1 MPLSTTPTNDL
12 TFNLQSSLTLA
23 GAEISAFDALSK
35 RLFVTSNAGLQ
46 VVDLV
51 NPAAPVLITTVNFTS
66 LGFATTD
73 VTSVAVRNGVVAV
86 ALPDADKSLPGKVV
100 FLNAADHSVLGSV
113 DVGALPD
120 MLTFTPDGTKVL
132 VANEGEYLVN
142 GTSGGAG
149 SVSVIDI
156 SGGVASATVQTA
168 GFTAFDGQEAALR
181 AAGVRIFAGQT
192 VSQDVEPE
200 YIAVSPDGTKAM
212 VTLQEANAVA
222 ILDIASATFTDI
234 VPLGQKSFNGLQ
246 MDTSDRDGAG
256 NTALINLQSDQPVF
270 GLYMPD
276 AIDSYQSNGQTYYVI
291 ANEGDDRDDFLTP
304 DETIRVGSA
313 AYDLDNTLFPN
324 EAALKTNAELGRL
337 TVSNAAGLRGDTDND
352 GDIDQILV
360 YGARSFSILDS
371 AGNKVFDSA
380 DIIERIVSTQLT
392 AAVFDDRSDNKG
404 PEPES
409 IEIAKIGSK
418 TYAFVGLE
426 RAHMTLAFDV
436 TDPNNVTYTGAAQRA
451 GDLNPEGGLYISA
464 ADSPTGKALY
474 VTSNE
479 VSNNVSVF
487 EVAVKPYTLQLLHY
501 YGESGLLGTTTAP
514 IMGALID
521 KFDDQYANTLVLGE
535 GDSFI
540 PGPWLVGGADP
551 SLNAVPGI
559 GSTALG
565 RPDIAIMNAFGTDAS
580 ALGNHEFDLGSP
592 VLQGA
597 VGASGAWVGAQ
608 FPFVTAN
615 LNFAGDS
622 ALRGMADATL
632 GGTATNAFAGEEAS
646 AIKGKIAPYT
656 VVTQG
661 GEKIG
666 IVGATTYDLL
676 SKTSP
681 NGTVP
686 KDDGNPSTDDLQEVA
701 AYIQAAVD
709 ALSALGVNKIVMLDQ
724 LDTVERNELLAPLVH
739 GIDVMVAGGGHER
752 LGDANDVAVGFNGHT
767 ADFVDTYP
775 IVTAGSDGKPTLIV
789 TTDTEY
795 TYLGRL
801 VVDFDENGEII
812 LPNLNSVING
822 AYASTEANLQAAYG
836 TTDSAATII
845 AGSIIGAKVDAIT
858 DAIQSV
864 IAAKDGTVWG
874 YTDVYLEG
882 DRAFGRAQEVNL
894 GNLAS
899 DSVAFKGQQA
909 LGAGA
914 FVVGLTNG
922 GGIRASIGSID
933 EDGDKIAPIANPDFG
948 KPAGAISTLDVENA
962 LRFDNRLMVFDMTPQ
977 GLKDIMEFTAGLS
990 PNGLTQSGGFMQ
1002 IGGLR
1007 VGFDPG
1013 EVLGSR
1019 VKSIALLDLDGHVVA
1034 RVVEDGQ
1041 VLADAPATIS
1051 MVTANFTANG
1061 GDGYPIKANAEN
1073 FRFVLAD
1080 GTISGAIDESLD
1092 FTSAAAFA
1100 AAGVT
1105 SAQVLGQQQ
1114 AFKDYLQAFHATPET
1129 AYDMPDTPIGDD
1141 QRVQNLDL
1149 KVTDTVFQGETIIG
1163 GDGNQTLN
1171 GYAGNDSIDAG
1182 NGNDNV
1188 NGGDGHDSITGG
1200 SGNDNLRGGNGDD
1213 TFYAGVTPDELSLA
1227 SATTLSASGW
1237 TRDYDDDD
1245 FHGAGRYFH
1254 RENDGRDLYD
1264 GGAGIDTLDF
1274 SALSQGIDIELED
1287 GTTRFGSDTLKGIEN
1302 LIGTARDDEMSGNS
1316 QANVLYGAAG
1326 NDELDGGRG
1335 DDRLDGGDG
1344 KDELSGGGGN
1354 DILVGG
1360 LGNDILVGGSGADVL
1375 TGGAGNDRFDF
1386 NAVGDS
1392 GVGLI
1397 LRDVITDYALG
1408 DIIDLDSIDANAGVR
1423 GDQDFRDIGGAAFSG
1438 AGQVRHT
1445 VVGTDTL
1452 IQANIGG
1459 SNGNAADFEILLQN
1473 YTGAVNFNL

>member
-1 MPLSTTPTNDL
+1 MSLSTAPTNDL
-12 TFNLQSSLTLA
+12 TFNLQSSLSLA
-23 GAEISAFDALSK
+23 GAEISAFDPLSK

-46 VVDLV
+46 VVDLA
-51 NPAAPVLITTVNFTS
+51 NPSAPVLLTTVNFS
-66 LGFATTD
+66 APGYGFATTD
-73 VTSVAVRNGVVAV
+73 VTSVAVKNGIVAV
-86 ALPDADKSLPGKVV
+86 TLPDADKALPGKVV
-100 FLNAADHSVLGSV
+100 FLNAADNSLLGSV
-113 DVGALPD
+113 NVGALPD
-120 MLTFTPDGTKVL
+120 MITFTPDGTKVL

-142 GTSGGAG
+142 GASGGAG
-149 SVSVIDI
+149 TVSIIDL
-156 SGGVASATVQTA
+156 SGGVSSATVQTA

-181 AAGVRIFAGQT
+181 SAGVRIFAGQT
-192 VSQDVEPE
+192 ASQDVEPE
-200 YIAVSPDGTKAM
+200 YIAISPDGTKAM

-234 VPLGQKSFNGLQ
+234 VPLGQKNFNGLQ
-246 MDTSDRDGAG
+246 IDTSDRDGAG

-276 AIDSYQSNGQTYYVI
+276 AIDSYQANGQTYYVI
-291 ANEGDDRDDFLTP
+291 ANEGDDRDDFLNP

-313 AYDLDNTLFPN
+313 AYDLDNTVFPN

-337 TVSNAAGLRGDTDND
+337 TVSNATGLRGDTDGD

-371 AGNKVFDSA
+371 TGSIVFDSA

-392 AAVFDDRSDNKG
+392 AAIFDDRSDNKG

-418 TYAFVGLE
+418 TYAFLGLE
-426 RAHMTLAFDV
+426 RSHMTLAFDV

-451 GDLNPEGGLYISA
+451 GDLNPEGGIYISP

-479 VSNNVSVF
+479 VSNNISVF

-592 VLQGA
+592 ALQGA

-615 LNFAGDS
+615 LNFAGDI

-632 GGTATNAFAGEEAS
+632 GGTATNAFAGEVAS

-752 LGDANDVAVGFNGHT
+752 LGDANDTAVGFNGHT

-801 VVDFDENGEII
+801 VLDFDENGEII

-962 LRFDNRLMVFDMTPQ
+962 LRFDNRLMLFDMTPQ

-990 PNGLTQSGGFMQ
+990 PNGLAQSGGFMQ
-1002 IGGLR
+1002 IGGMR

-1013 EVLGSR
+1013 EALGSR

-1034 RVVEDGQ
+1034 RVVENGQ
-1041 VLADAPATIS
+1041 VLAGAPATIS

-1129 AYDMPDTPIGDD
+1129 AYVAPDTLAGED

-1149 KVTDTVFQGETIIG
+1149 KAIDTVFLGETIVGDAGRDVLNGFAGDDSIYA
-1163 GDGNQTLN
+1163 GDGNDT
-1171 GYAGNDSIDAG
+1171 
-1182 NGNDNV
+1182 V
-1188 NGGDGHDSITGG
+1188 NGGDGNDTISGG
-1200 SGNDNLRGGNGDD
+1200 AGNDRLRGEDGND
-1213 TFYAGVTPDELSLA
+1213 TFIVGA
-1227 SATTLSASGW
+1227 SDVAPAFAESRFSSGW
-1237 TRDYDDDD
+1237 KWDDGSFEAFFDW
-1245 FHGAGRYFH
+1245 H
-1254 RENDGRDLYD
+1254 RNKGDGRDIYD
-1264 GGAGIDTLDF
+1264 GGDGSDTLDF
-1274 SALSQGIDIELED
+1274 SALTRGIEIELKTSE
-1287 GTTRFGSDTLKGIEN
+1287 TRFDDDTIINVEN
-1302 LIGTARDDEMSGNS
+1302 IIGTARSDEISGNA
-1316 QANVLYGAAG
+1316 QANKLVGAG
-1326 NDELDGGRG
+1326 GDDELDGGKG
-1335 DDRLDGGDG
+1335 DDMLDGGDG
-1344 KDELSGGGGN
+1344 RDTLIGGVGN

-1360 LGNDILVGGSGADVL
+1360 QGNDILVGGAGADVL
-1375 TGGAGNDRFDF
+1375 SGGAGNDRFDF

-1392 GVGLI
+1392 GVGLV

-1423 GDQDFRDIGGAAFSG
+1423 GDQDFRDIGAVAFSG
-1438 AGQVRHT
+1438 AGQLRYT
-1445 VVGTDTL
+1445 VVGADTL
-1452 IQANIGG
+1452 IQGNIGG
-1459 SNGNAADFEILLQN
+1459 SNGNTADFEILLQN
-1473 YTGAVNFNL
+1473 HTGAVNFNL